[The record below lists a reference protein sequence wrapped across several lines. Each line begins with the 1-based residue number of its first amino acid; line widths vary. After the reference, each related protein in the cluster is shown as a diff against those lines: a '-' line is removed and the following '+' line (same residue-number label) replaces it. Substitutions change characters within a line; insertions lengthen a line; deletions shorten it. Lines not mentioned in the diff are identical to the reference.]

1 MVRLRCRLADERGAT
16 RTGCLFSVLIVVAVV
31 YFGHPIG
38 SMYVRYYRMENEMQT
53 QARFAPSIDDAT
65 IRRRL
70 LQTIDDLGLPLE
82 ARGRLRISRT
92 SRPREIVITTS
103 WEETIV
109 LPFYTRVQIFTPEVR
124 ERM

>member
-1 MVRLRCRLADERGAT
+1 MVRFRCWLDDNRGAT
-16 RTGCLFSVLIVVAVV
+16 RTGCLFSVLVVVAVV

-38 SMYVRYYRMENEMQT
+38 AMYIRYYRMENEMHT
-53 QARFAPSIDDAT
+53 QARFAPSIDDGA

-70 LQTIDDLGLPLE
+70 LQTIDDLGIPLE

-109 LPFYTRVQIFTPEVR
+109 LPFYTRVQRFAPEVR

>member
-1 MVRLRCRLADERGAT
+1 MVRFRCCPGDERGAS
-16 RTGCLFSVLIVVAVV
+16 RMGCLFVVLIVVAVV
-31 YFGHPIG
+31 YFGLPIG
-38 SMYVRYYRMENEMQT
+38 RMYIRYYRMENEMKT
-53 QARFAPSIDDAT
+53 QARFAPSIDDGA

>member
-1 MVRLRCRLADERGAT
+1 MVRLRCWLADERGAT

-38 SMYVRYYRMENEMQT
+38 SMYIRHYRMENEMQT

-82 ARGRLRISRT
+82 AGSRLKILRT
-92 SRPREIVITTS
+92 SRPREIVISTS

-109 LPFYTRVQIFTPEVR
+109 LPYYTRVQRFAPEVR

>member
-1 MVRLRCRLADERGAT
+1 MVKFRCWPEDECGAS
-16 RTGCLFSVLIVVAVV
+16 RMGCLFLVLIVVAVV
-31 YFGHPIG
+31 YFGLPIG
-38 SMYVRYYRMENEMQT
+38 GMYIRYYRMENEMRT
-53 QARFAPSIDDAT
+53 QARFAPSIDDGA

-70 LQTIDDLGLPLE
+70 LQTMGDLGLPLE
-82 ARGRLRISRT
+82 ARRRLRINRT
-92 SRPREIVITTS
+92 SRPREIVISTS

>member
-1 MVRLRCRLADERGAT
+1 MVRFRCRPDDERGAS
-16 RTGCLFSVLIVVAVV
+16 RMGCLFVVLIVVAVV

-53 QARFAPSIDDAT
+53 QARFAPSIDDDT

-70 LQTIDDLGLPLE
+70 LQTIDALALPVE
-82 ARGRLRISRT
+82 ARRLRIRRIG
-92 SRPREIVITTS
+92 RPRQIIISTS

-109 LPFYTRVQIFTPEVR
+109 LPFYTRVQRFAPEVR
-124 ERM
+124 ERV

>member
-1 MVRLRCRLADERGAT
+1 MVRLRCWLDDERGAT
-16 RTGCLFSVLIVVAVV
+16 RTGCLFLVLIVVAVV
-31 YFGHPIG
+31 YFGHPIAG
-38 SMYVRYYRMENEMQT
+38 MYIRYYRMQNEMQT
-53 QARFAPSIDDAT
+53 QARFAPSIDDGT

-82 ARGRLRISRT
+82 ARRLRIRRI
-92 SRPREIVITTS
+92 SRPREIVISTS

-109 LPFYTRVQIFTPEVR
+109 LPFYTRAQIFAPEVR

>member
-1 MVRLRCRLADERGAT
+1 MVRFRCWLDNQRGAT

-38 SMYVRYYRMENEMQT
+38 SMYIRYYRMENEMQT

-70 LQTIDDLGLPLE
+70 LQTIDDLGLPLG
-82 ARGRLRISRT
+82 ARSRLRINRT
-92 SRPREIVITTS
+92 SRPREIVISTS

-109 LPFYTRVQIFTPEVR
+109 LPFYTRVQRFATEVR